1 MQSSQSEKKKM
12 SSDLYASG
20 VFECLCPLYYYHQK
34 HPVNYLLNS
43 KYLRLRHLF
52 PVVPCIH
59 GIPPRTVVTMEI
71 LQALLH
77 AHACRPT
84 AAGSCSYPK
93 CSVAKILFNHTEVC
107 EKQRACRTCTHF
119 AMVIRIHAYHC
130 QDPNCS
136 IPRCSC
142 AKEQFAMRGQFNRVE
157 SVSDDVGSE
166 VKSISV
172 ESLFFATTGD
182 GLGKVILQSAILDK
196 YLYNNPETALDW
208 KQRSKIVKGV
218 VGSGGGIH
226 EFSDSQFG
234 KFKCIFLAA
243 R

>member
-1 MQSSQSEKKKM
+1 MNGEEKHSLSQATMNIQSTTE
-12 SSDLYASG
+12 DNDVILG
-20 VFECLCPLYYYHQK
+20 NNTFESRQMFLSFSQK
-34 HPVNYLLNS
+34 HNYRFDTLRRAKNSSMMILHHLHTSNKLHQSQISSGALLQVVTCTACQKDVSTTIYYTSLCCPSYRACTSCYSNS

-142 AKEQFAMRGQFNRVE
+142 AKEQFAMRGLR
-157 SVSDDVGSE
+157 
-166 VKSISV
+166 
-172 ESLFFATTGD
+172 
-182 GLGKVILQSAILDK
+182 
-196 YLYNNPETALDW
+196 
-208 KQRSKIVKGV
+208 
-218 VGSGGGIH
+218 
-226 EFSDSQFG
+226 
-234 KFKCIFLAA
+234 
-243 R
+243 